1 MQPVN
6 RDLVVAAAAG
16 GSAEA
21 WDSIVESN
29 VDAMWQRAVA
39 AGLSALDA
47 AQVCELAWLRLGQR
61 LDTLS
66 SLAEIAGWLDVQ
78 VGREAAALARQND
91 GRAEGAEGGN
101 VVRLAPGLRAAP
113 RPVPARQRGIGGLR
127 VDPAPAQL

>member
-6 RDLVVAAAAG
+6 RDQMVAAAAG

-66 SLAEIAGWLDVQ
+66 SLAEIAGWLDGQ
-78 VGREAAALARQND
+78 VGREAAALARHND
-91 GRAEGAEGGN
+91 GRAESGN
-101 VVRLAPGLRAAP
+101 VVRLAPVLRADP
-113 RPVPARQRGIGGLR
+113 QPVSARQRRVGGLR